1 MRQGHAI
8 DDSIHLVAPV
18 PPPPGESDAYRVATR
33 LQGPLANM
41 AALMSCGEEE
51 EEDVEID
58 LALLRIAGPLR
69 EASNDHGSAEVHPS
83 FGTAREWIV
92 VAGIAVVGASAVFA
106 LSIAF

>member
-1 MRQGHAI
+1 MLQGHAT
-8 DDSIHLVAPV
+8 DDSTHLVATI
-18 PPPPGESDAYRVATR
+18 PPPPGESDAYSAATR
-33 LQGPLANM
+33 LQGPLANL

-58 LALLRIAGPLR
+58 LALLSIAGPFR
-69 EASNDHGSAEVHPS
+69 EASNDHGARRAQPS
-83 FGTAREWIV
+83 FGTARQWIV